1 MTGIPED
8 LWLSQDIHKI
18 SMMLENLDRWELPL
32 YFIKKIGVREQVY
45 NIMCIVFTRQPFQWN
60 LRVVDARF
68 NQDFLIGML
77 KASFDVEQGR
87 PDLLTMVDFL
97 TSNGYHAIVG
107 IRKNGKMTDFW
118 DTSKEDYEPLSE
130 RFKNLN
136 HV

>member
-1 MTGIPED
+1 M
-8 LWLSQDIHKI
+8 SQDTYKI

-32 YFIKKIGVREQVY
+32 YFIKKVGVKEQVY
-45 NIMCIVFTRQPFQWN
+45 NIMCIVFTRKPFQWN

-68 NQDFLIGML
+68 NRDFMIGML